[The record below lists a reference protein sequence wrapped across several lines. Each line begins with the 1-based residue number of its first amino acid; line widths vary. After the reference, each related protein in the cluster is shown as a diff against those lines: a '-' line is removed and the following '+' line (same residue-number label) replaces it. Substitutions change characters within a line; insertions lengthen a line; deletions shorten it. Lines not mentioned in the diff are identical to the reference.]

1 MNDTLDNTQNIVS
14 SQKRPPQEETSS
26 VRSLILYTIVA
37 LGLAFFIRFFIAAP
51 YIVSG
56 TSMVPTFF
64 DYHYLIVDR
73 LTYDFDPPHR
83 GDVIIFDLPQDTS
96 RALIKR
102 VIGLPGETVV
112 LTGNNV
118 EIINSAHPDGFTL
131 SEPYLDPNNYGG
143 ATNMRVTLGNDQYF
157 VLGDNRRVSADSRS
171 WGVLPKSDIVG
182 RAFLRLFP
190 FNKIGVLPGQSRYS
204 EDSSITSSNS

>member
-1 MNDTLDNTQNIVS
+1 MNDTLAPQNIVPT
-14 SQKRPPQEETSS
+14 QNRAPHEESSS

-73 LTYDFDPPHR
+73 LTYDFEPPHR
-83 GDVIIFDLPQDTS
+83 GDVIVFDLPQDTS

-112 LTGNNV
+112 LDGNNV
-118 EIINSAHPDGFTL
+118 EIINGDHPQGFTL
-131 SEPYLDPNNYGG
+131 NEPYIDPQNFGG
-143 ATNMRVTLGNDQYF
+143 SSNIRVVLGNDQYF

-171 WGVLPKSDIVG
+171 WGVLPKNDIVG

-204 EDSSITSSNS
+204 EDSSITSANS